1 VEQPAW
7 QHPLGE
13 PIFHDT
19 AAQSLTSDHPPMPDI
34 PKNAGGMLLWTA
46 SDLPSTAQD
55 PAPSLAYNQEQADRA
70 TVLESI
76 VGGGQQN
83 TSDTWQESL
92 LLSSSTRQSICHHS
106 TD

>member
-1 VEQPAW
+1 
-7 QHPLGE
+7 
-13 PIFHDT
+13 
-19 AAQSLTSDHPPMPDI
+19 MPDI